1 MDKPYRHLTVYERDM
16 IETGLRTSKS
26 QAEIAQM
33 IGRPRS
39 TVTRELQRNRPD
51 PTTTYDSRSALKLS
65 RQRASVPRRPCKLL
79 STVLWDRILSL
90 LRSRHSPEQ
99 ISGRLKLEHPNE
111 PCMQASHE
119 TIYRYVYVM
128 PKGDLRTEVLEY
140 LRQGRKKRRPRARGV
155 DRRGQI
161 TNMRTIKERPLEVEN
176 REVPGHWEGD
186 LIKGKANGSAI
197 GTLVERTTRYVLLAK
212 MKACDAETALKAF
225 TRALHRVPEELRKT
239 MTYDRGKEMA
249 RHQDLAERACIEVF
263 FADPHA
269 PWQRGT
275 NENTNGLLR
284 EYFPKGI
291 DLSKISTRAL
301 RKVEKEL
308 NERPRKVH
316 GFYTAGEMY
325 RAILSGKP
333 VALGC

>member
-1 MDKPYRHLTVYERDM
+1 
-16 IETGLRTSKS
+16 
-26 QAEIAQM
+26 
-33 IGRPRS
+33 
-39 TVTRELQRNRPD
+39 
-51 PTTTYDSRSALKLS
+51 
-65 RQRASVPRRPCKLL
+65 
-79 STVLWDRILSL
+79 
-90 LRSRHSPEQ
+90 
-99 ISGRLKLEHPNE
+99 
-111 PCMQASHE
+111 MQASHE